1 MTEKSTKLILP
12 AFLLSFFLGP
22 LGAHRFYVGKIGTGV
37 VMLLL
42 TISFV
47 GLIVSAIWNLID
59 WITIICGEFRD
70 GDGRKLT
77 DWT

>member
-22 LGAHRFYVGKIGTGV
+22 LGAHRFYCGRIWSGV
-37 VMLLL
+37 AMLLL
-42 TISFV
+42 TLSFF
-47 GLIVSAIWNLID
+47 GLAISAIWNVID
-59 WITIICGEFRD
+59 WVRIICGNFRD
-70 GDGRKLT
+70 EEGRKLT